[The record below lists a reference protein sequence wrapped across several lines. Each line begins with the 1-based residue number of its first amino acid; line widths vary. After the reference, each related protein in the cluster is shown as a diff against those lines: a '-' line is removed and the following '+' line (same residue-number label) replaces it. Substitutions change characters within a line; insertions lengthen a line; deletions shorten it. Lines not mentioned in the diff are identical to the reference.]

1 MMKRLLGSTALLGA
15 LVIAG
20 EATAKAETPAL
31 AAPKLTIS
39 GQSNFNAWWFNNDR
53 KEIRPTGDGTD
64 SNNSTADNFVG
75 KGRGYLFT
83 VDDARL
89 KFDITGKTDPGMD
102 YGFTI
107 VVDGDTNKTKSIT
120 ENYLYFGGSWG
131 KLTMGDVGG
140 VEDTMAFYGGD
151 PLGGTGGFDGNFD
164 RVVNFTT
171 GAVTSVNLV
180 GDTSRSTKI
189 IYHTPRWKGLQAGVS
204 YTPRTQ
210 HRGAAKA
217 DTLRGTNFAEYGHN
231 REIFD
236 KHSFA
241 GGLNFINK
249 FNNGWEMALSG
260 TFLFGQAHA
269 PVKKIGAISG
279 TVASGYGLGAGTYGL
294 SNKFKDTGAFAFGIL
309 NTFKG
314 FEWGAEF
321 GWNGRS
327 HELKR
332 LTYTSNGRTTTAK
345 SKDSW
350 FIDTGVA
357 YNWGATKLSGG
368 YFYGQRKAA
377 AYNAS
382 TDTIGARKAKTHIF
396 STSLD
401 HKLAPGVLV
410 FGEYAHY
417 NMKNK
422 GASLD
427 VAIANYSNGN
437 GTRNSYFGVK
447 SGKSNAFVLGTKI
460 KF

>member
-1 MMKRLLGSTALLGA
+1 MTKRILMTSALISAMA
-15 LVIAG
+15 LSQAY
-20 EATAKAETPAL
+20 AASETPAL

-39 GQSNFNAWWFNNDR
+39 GQSNFNAWWFHNDR
-53 KEIRPTGDGTD
+53 TVIVPATPFGPGEPCDYI
-64 SNNSTADNFVG
+64 G

-107 VVDGDTNKTKSIT
+107 VVDADTNKQKNIK

-131 KLTMGDVGG
+131 KLTMGDVDG

-171 GAVTSVNLV
+171 GTVVSPDLV

-210 HRGAAKA
+210 HRGEAAT
-217 DTLRGTNFAEYGHN
+217 DTLRGKEGDIGTN
-231 REIFD
+231 RKIFD
-236 KHSFA
+236 THSFA
-241 GGLNFINK
+241 GGVNFINK
-249 FNNGWEMALSG
+249 FNNGWELALSG
-260 TFLFGQAHA
+260 TFIFGEAHSPCKNIGPSNSQIVTTQGLFLA
-269 PVKKIGAISG
+269 PGNFSF
-279 TVASGYGLGAGTYGL
+279 T
-294 SNKFKDTGAFAFGIL
+294 NKFKNTSAFALGFL
-309 NTFKG
+309 NSYKG
-314 FEWGAEF
+314 FEWGGEF

-327 HELKR
+327 HEATR
-332 LTYTSNGRTTTAK
+332 VSYQNANAVTSTAK
-345 SKDSW
+345 AKDSW
-350 FIDTGVA
+350 FIDTGLA

-368 YFYGQRKAA
+368 YFYGHRKAV
-377 AYNAS
+377 AYNAVADNIGNS
-382 TDTIGARKAKTHIF
+382 TSRTHIF
-396 STSLD
+396 TTALD

-417 NMKNK
+417 NMKNN
-422 GASLD
+422 GAPID
-427 VAIANYSNGN
+427 GAIANAANN
-437 GTRNSYFGVK
+437 PGTQYFEVR

>member
-1 MMKRLLGSTALLGA
+1 MTKRILMTSALISAMA
-15 LVIAG
+15 LSQAY
-20 EATAKAETPAL
+20 AASETPAL

-39 GQSNFNAWWFNNDR
+39 GQSNFNVWWFHND
-53 KEIRPTGDGTD
+53 KTQIVPLQEGMGCDYI
-64 SNNSTADNFVG
+64 G

-83 VDDARL
+83 VDDSRL

-107 VVDGDTNKTKSIT
+107 VVDADTNKQKNIK

-131 KLTMGDVGG
+131 KLTMGDVDG

-171 GAVTSVNLV
+171 GAVVSPDLV

-189 IYHTPRWKGLQAGVS
+189 TYHTPRWKGIQAGVS

-210 HRGAAKA
+210 HRGQAKA
-217 DTLRGTNFAEYGHN
+217 DTLRGTKFADYGSN
-231 REIFD
+231 REVFD

-241 GGLNFINK
+241 GGVNFINK
-249 FNNGWEMALSG
+249 FNNGWELALSG
-260 TFLFGQAHA
+260 TFIFGDAHA
-269 PVKKIGAISG
+269 PCKKAGDNLRFI
-279 TVASGYGLGAGTYGL
+279 TNTAGTQLYTAR
-294 SNKFKDTGAFAFGIL
+294 NKFKNTGAFAFGFL

-314 FEWGAEF
+314 FEWGGEF

-327 HELKR
+327 HELNR
-332 LTYTSNGRTTTAK
+332 ITYQRVGSQTTSTAK
-345 SKDSW
+345 AKDSW
-350 FIDTGVA
+350 FLDTGIA
-357 YNWGATKLSGG
+357 YSWGATKLSTG
-368 YFYGQRKAA
+368 YFYGQRKAVSYKA
-377 AYNAS
+377 A
-382 TDTIGARKAKTHIF
+382 TDSIGNTKARTHIF
-396 STSLD
+396 SAALD

-417 NMKNK
+417 DMKNK
-422 GASLD
+422 GATLD
-427 VAIANYSNGN
+427 ARIANVANGANLFN
-437 GTRNSYFGVK
+437 GTGISGKHNGVR
-447 SGKSNAFVLGTKI
+447 SGKSNAVVLGTKI

>member
-15 LVIAG
+15 LVMAG
-20 EATAKAETPAL
+20 EAVAKAETPAL

-39 GQSNFNAWWFNNDR
+39 GQSTFNSWWFDNER
-53 KEIRPTGDGTD
+53 KNIVPTNGQPCDYI
-64 SNNSTADNFVG
+64 G

-107 VVDGDTNKTKSIT
+107 VVDAEPNKDKNIK

-131 KLTMGDVGG
+131 KLTMGNVDG

-171 GAVTSVNLV
+171 GAVTSVDLV

-204 YTPRTQ
+204 YTPRTG
-210 HRGAAKA
+210 HRGQEMVDHVRGNKGKI
-217 DTLRGTNFAEYGHN
+217 GTN
-231 REIFD
+231 REVFD
-236 KHSFA
+236 THSFA

-249 FNNGWEMALSG
+249 FNNGWELALSG
-260 TFLFGQAHA
+260 TFIFGDAHA
-269 PVKKIGAISG
+269 PCKNTQTQTGQL
-279 TVASGYGLGAGTYGL
+279 ASPGVNLGNGNYTFR
-294 SNKFKDTGAFAFGIL
+294 NKFEDTSAFALGFL
-309 NTFKG
+309 NSYKG
-314 FEWGAEF
+314 FEWGGEF

-327 HELKR
+327 HEISR
-332 LTYTSNGRTTTAK
+332 ISYTSNGVTSTAK
-345 SKDSW
+345 PKDSW
-350 FIDTGVA
+350 FMDTGLG
-357 YNWGATKLSGG
+357 YSWGATKISAG
-368 YFYGQRKAA
+368 YFYGQRKAV
-377 AYNAS
+377 AYDVT
-382 TDTIGARKAKTHIF
+382 TDRISNKKSKTHIF
-396 STSLD
+396 STALD

-422 GASLD
+422 GAPID
-427 VAIANYSNGN
+427 GAVANAANNFN
-437 GTRNSYFGVK
+437 GTQYFETR
-447 SGKSNAFVLGTKI
+447 SGKSNAFVIGTKI

>member
-15 LVIAG
+15 LVMAG
-20 EATAKAETPAL
+20 GSAAKAETPAL

-39 GQSNFNAWWFNNDR
+39 GQSNFNAWWFHNDR
-53 KEIRPTGDGTD
+53 TVIRPNDGNECD
-64 SNNSTADNFVG
+64 YVG

-107 VVDGDTNKTKSIT
+107 VVDADTNKQKNIK

-131 KLTMGDVGG
+131 KLTMGDVDG
-140 VEDTMAFYGGD
+140 VEDAMAFYGGD

-171 GAVTSVNLV
+171 GAVVSPDLV

-217 DTLRGTNFAEYGHN
+217 DTLRGTTFAEYGAN

-249 FNNGWEMALSG
+249 FNNGWELALSG
-260 TFLFGQAHA
+260 TFLFGDAHA
-269 PVKKIGAISG
+269 PCKKVGALNGPIDP
-279 TVASGYGLGAGTYGL
+279 GYNLGGGNYSV
-294 SNKFKDTGAFAFGIL
+294 SNKYKDTGAFAFGFL

-314 FEWGAEF
+314 FEWGGEF

-327 HELKR
+327 HEVKHI
-332 LTYTSNGRTTTAK
+332 TYNGVTAK
-345 SKDSW
+345 PKDSW
-350 FIDTGVA
+350 FIDTGLA

-368 YFYGQRKAA
+368 YFYGHRKAV
-377 AYNAS
+377 AYNAT
-382 TDTIGARKAKTHIF
+382 TDSISNKKAKTHIF

-417 NMKNK
+417 EMTNK

-427 VAIANYSNGN
+427 AAIANHASGN
-437 GTRNSYFGVK
+437 GTDSSYYGVR

>member
-1 MMKRLLGSTALLGA
+1 MTKRILMTSAIISTMALS
-15 LVIAG
+15 
-20 EATAKAETPAL
+20 EAYAASETPAL

-39 GQSNFNAWWFNNDR
+39 GQSNFNAWWFDNDR
-53 KEIRPTGDGTD
+53 KVITPIPA
-64 SNNSTADNFVG
+64 NSGCEYVG

-107 VVDGDTNKTKSIT
+107 VVDADTNKQKNIK

-131 KLTMGDVGG
+131 KLTMGDVDG

-164 RVVNFTT
+164 RVINFTT
-171 GAVTSVNLV
+171 GAVVSPDLV

-210 HRGAAKA
+210 HRGQAKA
-217 DTLRGTNFAEYGHN
+217 DTLRGTKFAEYGAN

-241 GGLNFINK
+241 GGVNFINK
-249 FNNGWEMALSG
+249 FTNGWELALSG
-260 TFLFGQAHA
+260 TFIFGEAHA
-269 PVKKIGAISG
+269 PCKMNGRFIRNDLPVLS
-279 TVASGYGLGAGTYGL
+279 SYGLGNGSYTIN
-294 SNKFKDTGAFAFGIL
+294 NKFKDTGAFALGFL
-309 NTFKG
+309 NSFKG
-314 FEWGAEF
+314 FEWGGEF

-327 HELKR
+327 HEVSSV
-332 LTYTSNGRTTTAK
+332 TYRNPANVTTTAK

-350 FIDTGVA
+350 FIDTGLA

-368 YFYGQRKAA
+368 YFYGHRKAA
-377 AYNAS
+377 AYNAV
-382 TDTIGARKAKTHIF
+382 TDTVGSKTAKTHIF
-396 STSLD
+396 STALD

-417 NMKNK
+417 QMSNK

-427 VAIANYSNGN
+427 AAIANYANGN
-437 GTRNSYFGVK
+437 YRSNSYYGVR